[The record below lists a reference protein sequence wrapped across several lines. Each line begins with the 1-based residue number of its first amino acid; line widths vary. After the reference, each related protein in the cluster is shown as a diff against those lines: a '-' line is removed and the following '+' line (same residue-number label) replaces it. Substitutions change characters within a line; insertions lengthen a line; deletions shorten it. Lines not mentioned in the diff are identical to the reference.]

1 MVENKMQATT
11 MIIAAILL
19 TGGLFAVVN
28 IEASAAVNGVAYTG
42 SIPVV
47 INEFMA
53 DNDAAVPS
61 PYGDYPDWIELFNKS
76 NATVDLSGI
85 YLTSNLTNPTWQF
98 AAGTKIG
105 PKSYLVIWA
114 DDKTRRGPL
123 HTDFTVK
130 ANGGTLGLFAS
141 DGETLIDSVVY
152 DKQLRDSSFGRTHDG
167 DSSWSYMATPT
178 AGEANIANVQP
189 TSSTPWPIWV
199 FIILALVAC
208 IGFVLKDKIRAR
220 KKK

>member
-1 MVENKMQATT
+1 MENKLRITT
-11 MIIAAILL
+11 VIIVAILL
-19 TGGLFAVVN
+19 TGGLFTAVN
-28 IEASAAVNGVAYTG
+28 TKASAAVNLVADAS

-61 PYGDYPDWIELFNKS
+61 PYGNYPDWIELYNKGDT
-76 NATVDLSGI
+76 TVDLSGM
-85 YLTSNLTNPTWQF
+85 YLTSNITNPTWQF

-114 DDKTRRGPL
+114 DDKPRRGPL

-152 DKQLRDSSFGRTHDG
+152 SKQLRDISYGRTHDG
-167 DSSWSYMATPT
+167 DSSWSYMTTPT
-178 AGEANIANVQP
+178 AGEANIANARV
-189 TSSTPWPIWV
+189 TTAMPWPIWV

-208 IGFVLKDKIRAR
+208 VAFVLKDKIRTGR
-220 KKK
+220 KK